1 LRKDTLKELKPLA
14 FAVFCSIYVVCNLVK
29 IMPGLPFPVIGFIDK
44 FIAESDA
51 HVLGKMGNIR
61 M

>member
-1 LRKDTLKELKPLA
+1 LKELKPLA